1 MVNYRDIQ
9 LKQKDKLDE
18 KQNKLLFKRAVL
30 TTEGGLQ
37 TSTDPLNEVWAVVTE
52 RRVWYMTEGA
62 VQPAQI
68 LCRKVSDPY
77 VGLGVIIGYADGSNQ
92 LEVLS
97 DDFFLTHTGDPTSWA
112 STGPRDFEPG
122 GRKLMWVYTKVI
134 TPLATVP
141 TTGLLVN
148 IISGD
153 YPYLGVRKSF
163 AGSVG
168 YNLSTDVPGGGL
180 CRYVGLY
187 LDAAN
192 ALQKVDGATAA
203 AGTTPPEPAWPAG
216 AFELSVILLTN
227 GDMAIDFD
235 TMVFDRRMAWSDQI
249 ASAGGGSS
257 EVWFYAR

>member
-1 MVNYRDIQ
+1 MVFRDII
-9 LKQKDKLDE
+9 LRQKDKLDD

-30 TTEGGLQ
+30 TDEGGNQ
-37 TSTDPLNEVWAVVTE
+37 TSVDPLNDVWAVSSE
-52 RRVWYMTEGA
+52 RRVWYMAEGA

-97 DDFFLTHTGDPTSWA
+97 DDFFLTQTGDPTAWA
-112 STGPRDFEPG
+112 STAPRDFEPG
-122 GRKLMWVYTKVI
+122 GRKMMWVYTKVI

-141 TTGLLVN
+141 ISGLKVN
-148 IISGD
+148 VISGD

-163 AGSVG
+163 VG
-168 YNLSTDVPGGGL
+168 QVNYDLTADVPGGGL

-187 LDAAN
+187 LDSSN
-192 ALQKVDGATAA
+192 TLQKIDGSTAA
-203 AGTTPPEPAWPAG
+203 AGTTPPEPSWPAG
-216 AFELSVILLTN
+216 AFELSVVLLTN
-227 GDMAIDFD
+227 GDTTINFD

-249 ASAGGGSS
+249 ASTGGGSA